1 MGPKTTRAQMQCL
14 ANIHGINTRCENG
27 NRMKTKAQLAVDL
40 FGPNC
45 PLAPQAQPVV
55 P

>member
-14 ANIHGINTRCENG
+14 ANIHGIDTHIG
-27 NRMKTKAQLAVDL
+27 KRMKTKSQLAVDL

-45 PLAPQAQPVV
+45 PLAPQVPPVL